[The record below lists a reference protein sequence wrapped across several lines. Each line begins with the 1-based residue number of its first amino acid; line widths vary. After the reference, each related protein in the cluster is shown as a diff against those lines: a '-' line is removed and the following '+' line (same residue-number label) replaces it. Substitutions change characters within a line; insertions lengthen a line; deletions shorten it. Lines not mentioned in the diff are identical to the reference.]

1 MHARC
6 PSILPTLRIALV
18 DDGMI
23 AYDTATDALHHLN
36 ATAAFMLT
44 LCDGCHAVEEI
55 KAAVLY
61 GVTHGHQTGVE
72 AVALDGWFDAAV
84 KDGLVVF
91 GQPAPS
97 MLREMEADELV
108 QLATRLSQGGETTKA
123 YQCQRRA
130 TELDPARAEWWKGLG
145 TLAQDAGDRAGA
157 CAAYERCLELTP
169 DDATVAHLLRALSG
183 GPPPARA
190 SDACI
195 VQTFERFAASYDHHM
210 RDALGYCAPAE
221 LLAAMSTVLPPHRPK
236 LEVLDLGCGTGLAG
250 EVFKSWARWL
260 EGVDLSP
267 DMAAHARDRGVYD
280 AVHVAELIA
289 WLSAARRSYDVIV
302 ACDVFVYF
310 GDLIGVL
317 KAASRVLALG
327 GWMGFTVER
336 STAEPWI
343 LTDSGRY
350 AHGAGYIRT
359 AAEAAGFKVVHLA
372 EQVIRTEVGEPVVGL
387 ITVLQRNDR

>member
-1 MHARC
+1 MRAQR
-6 PSILPTLRIALV
+6 PSISPTLRITLV

-44 LCDGCHAVEEI
+44 VCDGQHAVEEI
-55 KAAVLY
+55 KAAVVH
-61 GVTHGHQTGVE
+61 GVTHGHQPGVK
-72 AVALDGWFDAAV
+72 AVALDGWFDTAV
-84 KDGLVVF
+84 KDGLIVF
-91 GQPAPS
+91 GPPATS

-108 QLATRLSQGGETTKA
+108 QLATRLGEDGETAKA

-130 TELDPARAEWWKGLG
+130 TELDPARAEWWYDLG
-145 TLAQDAGDRAGA
+145 TLAQLAGDRAGA
-157 CAAYERCLELTP
+157 CAAYERYLALTP

-195 VQTFERFAASYDHHM
+195 VQMFERFSASYDHHM
-210 RDALGYCAPAE
+210 RDALGYCAPAT
-221 LLAAMSTVLPPHRPK
+221 LLAALSLVLPSTRPT

-250 EVFKSWARWL
+250 EVFQPWARWL

-267 DMAAHARDRGVYD
+267 DMAAHARARDVYD
-280 AVHVAELIA
+280 AVHVAELSA

-310 GDLIGVL
+310 GELTGVL
-317 KAASRVLALG
+317 KAACRVLAPG
-327 GWMGFTVER
+327 GWMGFTIER
-336 STAEPWI
+336 STAEPWL

-350 AHGAGYIRT
+350 AHGAAYIRT
-359 AAEAAGFKVVHLA
+359 AAEVAGFKVVHLA
-372 EQVIRTEVGEPVVGL
+372 EQVIRTEFGAPVVGL
-387 ITVLQRNDR
+387 ITVLQRNER

>member
-1 MHARC
+1 MHARH
-6 PSILPTLRIALV
+6 PSIPPTLRIALV
-18 DDGMI
+18 DNGMI

-44 LCDGCHAVEEI
+44 LCDGRHAVEEI
-55 KAAVLY
+55 KAAVLN
-61 GVTHGHQTGVE
+61 GVTNVHQTGVD
-72 AVALDGWFDAAV
+72 AVALDGWFEVVV

-91 GQPAPS
+91 DQPATS
-97 MLREMEADELV
+97 ILLEMETDELV
-108 QLATRLSQGGETTKA
+108 QLATRLWKGGETTKA

-130 TELDPARAEWWKGLG
+130 TELDPAKADLWYGLG
-145 TLAQDAGDRAGA
+145 TLAQSAGDRAEA
-157 CAAYERCLELTP
+157 CAAYERYLELTP
-169 DDATVAHLLRALSG
+169 DDATVAHLLCALRG

-195 VQTFERFAASYDHHM
+195 VQTFERFSAYYDHQM
-210 RDALGYCAPAE
+210 RDELDYCAPAE
-221 LLAAMSTVLPPHRPK
+221 LLAALSTVLPPNRPK

-250 EVFKSWARWL
+250 EVLKPWARWL

-302 ACDVFVYF
+302 SCDVFVYF
-310 GDLIGVL
+310 GDITGVL
-317 KAASRVLALG
+317 KAAFRVLAPG

-336 STAEPWI
+336 STTDPWI
-343 LTDSGRY
+343 LTDTGRY

-359 AAEAAGFKVVHLA
+359 AAEAAGFQVGHLA
-372 EQVIRTEVGEPVVGL
+372 EKVIRTEFGEPVVGL
-387 ITVLQRNDR
+387 ITVLQRHES